1 MNEKKTNVIQ
11 FKKTLDEISAYANKK
26 CDEGDYSAALYA
38 LYFYTKRKNCS
49 RNAYAHMADIY
60 SEMGLYDLAIDK
72 WNEFLANAPEE
83 YYADGFNGLGA
94 NYYFKGDKERA
105 TYDFDE

>member
-38 LYFYTKRKNCS
+38 LYFYTKRKIAAETLTRIWRIYIPKWGFTIS
-49 RNAYAHMADIY
+49 R
-60 SEMGLYDLAIDK
+60 
-72 WNEFLANAPEE
+72 
-83 YYADGFNGLGA
+83 
-94 NYYFKGDKERA
+94 
-105 TYDFDE
+105 